1 MDAEMDSVITNTGVN
16 EKYTMK
22 QETNQPERCI
32 SYLMVAKWLFKTECK
47 TVKFISLVF
56 HVAVCFVFE
65 ICFYSKEPTKI
76 GVQRKVLHPQADE
89 SQ

>member
-1 MDAEMDSVITNTGVN
+1 
-16 EKYTMK
+16 
-22 QETNQPERCI
+22 
-32 SYLMVAKWLFKTECK
+32 MVAKWLFKTECK

-56 HVAVCFVFE
+56 RVAVCF
-65 ICFYSKEPTKI
+65 EPTKI